1 MLENATVKAMED
13 LLNPM
18 LIPTP
23 NPKNISPFG
32 SHNFPQEQND
42 QQQITNKYFRHKSP
56 QITNKYFRHN
66 NFIIQI
72 LIALKKISRQLRMH
86 SQLKDLNSKCSDLL
100 FEIRITLEFIVDYIF
115 IDIFIIRFLIIGF
128 VLSS

>member
-1 MLENATVKAMED
+1 MLENATVKAMEN

-42 QQQITNKYFRHKSP
+42 QQQITNKYFRH
-56 QITNKYFRHN
+56 N

-86 SQLKDLNSKCSDLL
+86 SQLKDLNNKCSDLL

>member
-1 MLENATVKAMED
+1 MLENATVKAMEN

-42 QQQITNKYFRHKSP
+42 QQQITNKYFRH
-56 QITNKYFRHN
+56 N

-86 SQLKDLNSKCSDLL
+86 SQLKDLNNKCSDLL
-100 FEIRITLEFIVDYIF
+100 SEIRITLEFIVELYF
-115 IDIFIIRFLIIGF
+115 YRYFYN
-128 VLSS
+128 